1 MIIST
6 MVDVYVVYYP
16 IILSFIWASGAF
28 LSRWKERD
36 KKAIDETKEFEKI
49 SIVISAYNE
58 EETIEEVLLSLRNL
72 NYPSLEIF
80 IVDDK
85 SSDRT
90 LEKLYEVKKSFD
102 DWETLTILE
111 QKENKGKATALNV
124 ALQQVNSK
132 YMLVID
138 ADSYLSKDA
147 LSYLLAELTS
157 SSDIGAVT
165 GRPIVRNRT
174 TLLGKLQTLEYL
186 SVIDAIKRAQ
196 SLFLGAIMTVSGVI
210 VMYRVEAL
218 KEIGGFNTEVMT
230 EDIDVTWR
238 LHRNQWKVKYVP
250 KALSYILVPE
260 NLKSLLKQRRRWAV
274 GGVEVLIS
282 NLSWVFKRGE
292 FKHRFL
298 LIEMICSHIWSW
310 FFLIESYQYFL
321 QMLLNQEFKV
331 SGQIIVIFVLISFFV
346 FFLGLNND
354 KGECRLSLTDKLI
367 FPAYLVAY
375 WFLNLISAL
384 SAELVVLT
392 NRTNK
397 GKWESPDRG
406 V

>member
-1 MIIST
+1 M
-6 MVDVYVVYYP
+6 
-16 IILSFIWASGAF
+16 
-28 LSRWKERD
+28 
-36 KKAIDETKEFEKI
+36 
-49 SIVISAYNE
+49 
-58 EETIEEVLLSLRNL
+58 
-72 NYPSLEIF
+72 
-80 IVDDK
+80 
-85 SSDRT
+85 
-90 LEKLYEVKKSFD
+90 EKLYEVKKSFD

-354 KGECRLSLTDKLI
+354 KGESRLSLTDKLI

-384 SAELVVLT
+384 SAEIVVLT

>member
-6 MVDVYVVYYP
+6 MVDVYAVYYP
-16 IILSFIWASGAF
+16 IILSFVWASGAF

-36 KKAIDETKEFEKI
+36 KKAIDEVKEFEKI

-102 DWETLTILE
+102 DWEELTILE

-124 ALQQVNSK
+124 ALQQVTSK

-218 KEIGGFNTEVMT
+218 K
-230 EDIDVTWR
+230 
-238 LHRNQWKVKYVP
+238 
-250 KALSYILVPE
+250 
-260 NLKSLLKQRRRWAV
+260 
-274 GGVEVLIS
+274 
-282 NLSWVFKRGE
+282 
-292 FKHRFL
+292 
-298 LIEMICSHIWSW
+298 
-310 FFLIESYQYFL
+310 
-321 QMLLNQEFKV
+321 
-331 SGQIIVIFVLISFFV
+331 
-346 FFLGLNND
+346 
-354 KGECRLSLTDKLI
+354 
-367 FPAYLVAY
+367 
-375 WFLNLISAL
+375 
-384 SAELVVLT
+384 
-392 NRTNK
+392 
-397 GKWESPDRG
+397 
-406 V
+406 

>member
-1 MIIST
+1 MIISK
-6 MVDVYVVYYP
+6 MVDIYAVYYP
-16 IILSFIWASGAF
+16 IVLSFIWASGAF
-28 LSRWKERD
+28 LSRWKD
-36 KKAIDETKEFEKI
+36 KRRARGLNDREKI

-72 NYPSLEIF
+72 NYPALEIF
-80 IVDDK
+80 VVDVK

-90 LEKLYEVKKSFD
+90 LQKLHAFKRRFNN
-102 DWETLTILE
+102 WEALTILE

-124 ALQQVNSK
+124 ALNQVTSK

-138 ADSYLSKDA
+138 ADSYLSADA
-147 LSYLLAELTS
+147 LDYLLAELV
-157 SSDIGAVT
+157 SDSRNGAVT

-174 TLLGKLQTLEYL
+174 TLLGKLQTVEYL
-186 SVIDAIKRAQ
+186 SVIDAIKRVQ

-218 KEIGGFNTEVMT
+218 KEIGGFDTEVMT

-238 LHRNQWKVKYVP
+238 LHKQNWKVKYVP

-260 NLKSLLKQRRRWAV
+260 NLKSLVKQRRRWAV

-282 NLSWVFKRGE
+282 NFSWVFKRGD

-298 LIEMICSHIWSW
+298 LFEMICSHIWSW

-331 SGQIIVIFVLISFFV
+331 SGQIIVIFVLISFAV

-354 KGECRLSLTDKLI
+354 RGESKLSLSDKMIL
-367 FPAYLVAY
+367 PVYLVAY
-375 WFLNLISAL
+375 WILNLVSAISA
-384 SAELVVLT
+384 EIVVLS

-406 V
+406 I